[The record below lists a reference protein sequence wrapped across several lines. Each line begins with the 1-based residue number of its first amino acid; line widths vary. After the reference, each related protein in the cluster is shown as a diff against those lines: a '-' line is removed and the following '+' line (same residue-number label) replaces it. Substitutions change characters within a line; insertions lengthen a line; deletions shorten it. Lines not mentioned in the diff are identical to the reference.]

1 MRIPTILS
9 KPFCLLSIALTL
21 SLLIISGTAQAIET
35 NAREAVIIDAT
46 TGRVLFNK
54 NGDARMP
61 PASMSKLMTTHMVF
75 SRLKEGSLS
84 LEDTFRVSENAWRK
98 GGAKSGSST
107 MFLEPNK
114 RVTVEQ
120 LLRGIIVQSG
130 NDACIVIAEGI
141 SGSEPA
147 FAEAMT
153 AEALEL
159 CMTGS
164 HFANSTGWPH
174 PDQYM
179 TASDLAHLALNTIT
193 NFPEYYHY
201 YSETEFTYNG
211 IRQRNRNPL
220 LYKGIGADG
229 LKTGHTNEAG
239 YGLTASAVQ
248 NNRRIIIVV
257 NGLESKKQRSSESE
271 RLMDWAFRE
280 FNNYDLLKEG
290 DRISEAEIW
299 LGTAGRVSLI
309 SSQDLTITLPRKSRR
324 GMKVT
329 VRYEGPIPAPIRAG
343 TPIAELVVTAPDEEP
358 IIIPLL
364 AGEDVGTLG
373 LIGRLGAAIDFL
385 VWGESGGDPI

>member
-147 FAEAMT
+147 FAEGMT

-159 CMTGS
+159 GMTGS